1 MKQLNQMTLT
11 ELETLARLGDTAAQ
25 NYLTDQAMTAANVQ
39 MQVIKGHSLTRS
51 EVLRELGVSRG
62 VR

>member
-11 ELETLARLGDTAAQ
+11 ELETLARLGYTAAQ
-25 NYLTDQAMTAANVQ
+25 NYLTNQAMTAANVQ

-51 EVLRELGVSRG
+51 EVLRELVVNREY
-62 VR
+62 R

>member
-1 MKQLNQMTLT
+1 MKQLKHMTLT
-11 ELETLARLGDTAAQ
+11 ELETLARLGDVAAQ

-51 EVLRELGVSRG
+51 EVLKELEVTRG
-62 VR
+62 HR